1 MMQTFTP
8 GLWNNPQRVFE
19 SRGRIPKPQGM
30 IQTPDRALSQPATS
44 APLPSAQP
52 KTTGI
57 PTGVYIGGAVLVLA
71 VIGIFAIRSA

>member
-1 MMQTFTP
+1 MQTFTP
-8 GLWNNPQRVFE
+8 GLWNNPQKVFE

-30 IQTPDRALSQPATS
+30 IQAPDRALSQPA
-44 APLPSAQP
+44 APAPPVSQP
-52 KTTGI
+52 KATGI

>member
-1 MMQTFTP
+1 MQTFTP

-30 IQTPDRALSQPATS
+30 IVQTNDRSLSQPSAS
-44 APLPSAQP
+44 APLPSPPP
-52 KTTGI
+52 KTSGI

-71 VIGIFAIRSA
+71 VIGIFAIK